1 MDMEPSRFT
10 EEQIIGILREQEA
23 GAKTADVCRSATFYK
38 WKAKFGGLEV
48 SDAKRLRAR
57 ENENTKLKKLL
68 AEAMLDNAMLKEI
81 AAKKMV
87 PPAARREAVAQ
98 LRVDH
103 PEQSATSY
111 SVGDDSSL
119 EGCTTSRTGG
129 GKFRNSPRQRYQR
142 LALARPCLF

>member
-1 MDMEPSRFT
+1 MDMKPSRFT
-10 EEQIIGILREQEA
+10 EEQIIGSRKPERRRPICA
-23 GAKTADVCRSATFYK
+23 ASTGS
-38 WKAKFGGLEV
+38 
-48 SDAKRLRAR
+48 
-57 ENENTKLKKLL
+57 
-68 AEAMLDNAMLKEI
+68 AEAFGRGDARQRHAQGNRC
-81 AAKKMV
+81 KKMV